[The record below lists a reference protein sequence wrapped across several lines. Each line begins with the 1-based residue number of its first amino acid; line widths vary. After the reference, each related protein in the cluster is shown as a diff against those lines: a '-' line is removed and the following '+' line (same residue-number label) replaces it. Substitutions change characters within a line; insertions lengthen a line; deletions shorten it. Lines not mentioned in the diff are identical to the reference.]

1 MKNNLSFLDWV
12 TLISFGIG
20 LYALYIALENL
31 DENRQ
36 QNNELK
42 EILHYLEEHL
52 SSQDNHLE
60 AQDKLFVDLKNH
72 LSSQDKQLENLTKG
86 E

>member
-1 MKNNLSFLDWV
+1 MNNNLKLLDWI

-31 DENRQ
+31 DENRE
-36 QNNELK
+36 QNDELK
-42 EILHYLEEHL
+42 KILDYLEIHL
-52 SSQDNHLE
+52 QDQDNHLHK
-60 AQDKLFVDLKNH
+60 QDKL
-72 LSSQDKQLENLTKG
+72 LEKITKG